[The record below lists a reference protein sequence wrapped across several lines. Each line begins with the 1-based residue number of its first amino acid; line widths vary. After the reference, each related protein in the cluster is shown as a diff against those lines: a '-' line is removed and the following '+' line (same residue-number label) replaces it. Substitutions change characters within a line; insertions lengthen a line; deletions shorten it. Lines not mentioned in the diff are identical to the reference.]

1 MYMRDQ
7 GGWEGGNKDL
17 CCPMNQPFKLIQ
29 RDKYG
34 RPTSLALLYGTS
46 LDLCLL
52 KTSQKWI

>member
-1 MYMRDQ
+1 MRDQ